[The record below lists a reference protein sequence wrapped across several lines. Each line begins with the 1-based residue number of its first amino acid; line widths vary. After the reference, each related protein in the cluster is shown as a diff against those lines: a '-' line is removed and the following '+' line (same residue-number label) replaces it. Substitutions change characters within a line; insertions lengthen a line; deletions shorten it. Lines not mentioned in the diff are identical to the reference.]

1 MFKKLWFAA
10 KWIYENIEEIKD
22 IIELLKH
29 NPKAKSKFIAYL
41 NSDDNNKSNGIG
53 NA

>member
-1 MFKKLWFAA
+1 MWKNIWKAA
-10 KWIYENIEEIKD
+10 KWVYENIEEIKD
-22 IIELLKH
+22 LIELLKH

-41 NSDDNNKSNGIG
+41 NSDDNNHNGSG